1 MFKRFAK
8 HIVKSAA
15 EIVGCSV
22 LVTDENAFIIA
33 CSDEG
38 RLGEFHE
45 PSVRVMQDNIPLE
58 TTEEEASGL
67 ANVFPGYTLP
77 IQLFNNVVGSISI
90 TGAPHDVARYGRL
103 VQKHA
108 EIMLREQ
115 AYLESSMLKERELR
129 DFIKNVASF
138 DVRNRNN
145 ELILMQGKELGY
157 DLSWCRIAM
166 IIEMKHWDVSSGEAA
181 FKVLQGE
188 VRSSYSNPRNV
199 VCFHENYRIT
209 LLFAPSSAAGD
220 SDVSEV
226 AESLSSDLIKN
237 LKCKDID
244 IDIAIGFPAKDLQ
257 GLARSLRSARNVLR
271 LARQLGAHGIITA
284 RSFTAE
290 TLLDLLPHSQ
300 REEFAIGTL
309 KNLIDRVD
317 YEDIKETFLTWCE
330 SPFASGEAAEKMSMH
345 RNSLQYRLKKIRT
358 LTGKDPWNFK
368 DAFEL
373 WISFVL
379 LDMK

>member
-1 MFKRFAK
+1 M
-8 HIVKSAA
+8 
-15 EIVGCSV
+15 
-22 LVTDENAFIIA
+22 
-33 CSDEG
+33 
-38 RLGEFHE
+38 
-45 PSVRVMQDNIPLE
+45 
-58 TTEEEASGL
+58 
-67 ANVFPGYTLP
+67 
-77 IQLFNNVVGSISI
+77 
-90 TGAPHDVARYGRL
+90 
-103 VQKHA
+103 
-108 EIMLREQ
+108 
-115 AYLESSMLKERELR
+115 
-129 DFIKNVASF
+129 
-138 DVRNRNN
+138 
-145 ELILMQGKELGY
+145 
-157 DLSWCRIAM
+157 
-166 IIEMKHWDVSSGEAA
+166 
-181 FKVLQGE
+181 
-188 VRSSYSNPRNV
+188 
-199 VCFHENYRIT
+199 
-209 LLFAPSSAAGD
+209 
-220 SDVSEV
+220 
-226 AESLSSDLIKN
+226 
-237 LKCKDID
+237 
-244 IDIAIGFPAKDLQ
+244 
-257 GLARSLRSARNVLR
+257 LR